1 MMELISHA
9 ALLWTSFERL
19 VAGIPRF
26 LIFATAAYV
35 ILYFTTLALVAGVHR
50 HWWRVAWFRRLF
62 YWQFPLVLLGAVFR
76 VLSRYYDVPWLWT
89 VGTSLFSALTLYL
102 GAFFIA
108 ALLMTPV
115 VLGVLLYDRLRQG
128 GAEEP

>member
-1 MMELISHA
+1 MS
-9 ALLWTSFERL
+9 SS
-19 VAGIPRF
+19 
-26 LIFATAAYV
+26 
-35 ILYFTTLALVAGVHR
+35 TLQRWPWSLGVHR

-62 YWQFPLVLLGAVFR
+62 YWQFPLTLLGAVFC
-76 VLSRYYDVPWLWT
+76 VLSRYRDVPWLWS

-115 VLGVLLYDRLRQG
+115 VVGVLLYDRLWRKG
-128 GAEEP
+128 TEGPSSV